1 MDSLSKSLDAPE
13 LNNHILRENT
23 QIPTKEE
30 VHSKFVGAKVFSK
43 IDASA
48 AFWRLKLDKEN
59 SDLCTFNT
67 PYGRYKYLV
76 MPYGIKSA
84 SEIFHRELR
93 NLFEGVEGVE
103 NTHDDIVID
112 TKTVKE
118 HMEKVKQ
125 AKEDVLSNY
134 FPFHSCIGKALG
146 GVVYKTSKCCVICCI
161 DTVSM

>member
-1 MDSLSKSLDAPE
+1 MDSLSKSLDALE

-67 PYGRYKYLV
+67 PYG
-76 MPYGIKSA
+76 IKSA

-125 AKEDVLSNY
+125 AKEDVRSNY

>member
-1 MDSLSKSLDAPE
+1 MDSLSKSLDALE

-59 SDLCTFNT
+59 SALCTFNT
-67 PYGRYKYLV
+67 
-76 MPYGIKSA
+76 PYGIKSA

-103 NTHDDIVID
+103 NIHDDIVIY

-125 AKEDVLSNY
+125 VLAILRKKGLRLNR
-134 FPFHSCIGKALG
+134 PKCLIG
-146 GVVYKTSKCCVICCI
+146 
-161 DTVSM
+161 VSRILFFCLIYIN

>member
-67 PYGRYKYLV
+67 PYG
-76 MPYGIKSA
+76 IKSA

-125 AKEDVLSNY
+125 VLAILRKKGLRLNR
-134 FPFHSCIGKALG
+134 PKCLIG
-146 GVVYKTSKCCVICCI
+146 
-161 DTVSM
+161 VSRILFFCLIFIN